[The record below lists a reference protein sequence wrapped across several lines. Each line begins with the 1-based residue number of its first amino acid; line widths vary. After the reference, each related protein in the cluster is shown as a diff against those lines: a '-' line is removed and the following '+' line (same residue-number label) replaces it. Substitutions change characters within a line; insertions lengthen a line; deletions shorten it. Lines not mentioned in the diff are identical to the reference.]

1 MRAKPM
7 NIENYDVSV
16 REYKAFRKHA
26 CDLASILFLKLPYNE
41 HNEVHT
47 NSCFCISW
55 SSWFG
60 SRLPLHVWPFHGVC
74 VCNVK
79 SHAQLETSQAE
90 PNRTEPNCLFLI
102 FIAHFF
108 DRDQLVSHREKK
120 VLDALKMKMISDK
133 IDYQINRV

>member
-7 NIENYDVSV
+7 NIENYDVSL

-26 CDLASILFLKLPYNE
+26 CDLASILFLNCLI
-41 HNEVHT
+41 T
-47 NSCFCISW
+47 NIMRSIPIHAFVSRDPVDSDQDYCFM
-55 SSWFG
+55 FG
-60 SRLPLHVWPFHGVC
+60 HFMVCLC

-108 DRDQLVSHREKK
+108 DRDQSHREKK